1 MIHYTGALWGIVT
14 QGYWNCTL
22 GTLFSEKN
30 LEVPIKKSL
39 ILWLLNFMATIFAI
53 YVARA

>member
-1 MIHYTGALWGIVT
+1 MIHYAGALWGIVT

-22 GTLFSEKN
+22 GSLFSEKN

-53 YVARA
+53 YVAHA